1 MQSCHGVPPAG
12 VIKINWDAS
21 LNVLKGWIGLGIIAR
36 DNLGF
41 CLGARS
47 VTKQVQV
54 PPKTVEILAALQAVQ
69 FSKEVRFVDV
79 IFEGDAAQVVK
90 EIQTEHHSFSQIG
103 HLLECIHSEM

>member
-1 MQSCHGVPPAG
+1 MESPPAG

-36 DNLGF
+36 DNSGF
-41 CLGARS
+41 CLGERS

-54 PPKTVEILAALQAVQ
+54 PPKAAKILAALQAVQ
-69 FSKEVRFVDV
+69 FSKEVRFMDV
-79 IFEGDAAQVVK
+79 IFEGDAVQVVK
-90 EIQTEHHSFSQIG
+90 EIQTEHHSFSRIG